1 MTRRSRACAAERR
14 PTPDCRRPAVS
25 GALGVVGL
33 FGVLVALGLASPAPM
48 SAQIAGCSMLP
59 GTIGAQS
66 FTTPSGRV
74 NHMSG
79 PRLQCRDGRYM
90 QADSLVH
97 YEVSGYSLMMGRVVF
112 RTDGRELRA
121 DTATYLDNIGR
132 LEANG
137 SVRLEELSR
146 GTVLTGEDLVYL
158 RAGPQRPQEQL
169 TVTGGRPRA
178 VVFPRRDTLRV
189 PEAPEPGSVTPYQ
202 IDGDRI
208 YLVGDQQLQAQGTV
222 EVTRDSLRAFSDS
235 LDYDQVG
242 GALELRGRPARVIQ
256 GELDLQ
262 GRHLRILLPGDV
274 IEEVVAREDAVLDT
288 DSLDVDA
295 PFIRIFMID
304 GALDR
309 LVASAPKQPGN
320 TPPAAP
326 SPAVGGPPTPQ
337 GPPPAPAEARPGAPS
352 IPADEAD
359 EEAAPRARAVGTNIT
374 MLADSIDVL
383 APNQRLENMIAI
395 GGAHAVSTARDT
407 LNTSDTPD
415 ELLNDWIEGDTVR
428 ATFVARPSLT
438 DPATS
443 EYVLESLEARINAR
457 SLYRLDPDSTQRADT
472 TAFRGRL
479 PVNYTEA
486 EGIILY
492 FEDGRITEM
501 EWVGLRRGIQLQ
513 PTRRPDDA
521 ARRAGG
527 LDNDHD

>member
-1 MTRRSRACAAERR
+1 MLRRS
-14 PTPDCRRPAVS
+14 
-25 GALGVVGL
+25 
-33 FGVLVALGLASPAPM
+33 LGLLAALLLPM
-48 SAQIAGCSMLP
+48 QAAAQIAGCSMLS
-59 GTIGAQS
+59 GTRGAQS
-66 FTTPSGRV
+66 FSTPSGRV
-74 NHMSG
+74 NHMG
-79 PRLQCRDGRYM
+79 TPRLRCSDGRYM
-90 QADSLVH
+90 EADSLVN
-97 YEVSGYSLMMGRVVF
+97 YEVSGYTLMMGRVVF

-121 DTATYLDNIGR
+121 DTARYLENIGR
-132 LEANG
+132 LEATG
-137 SVRLEELSR
+137 RVRLEELQR
-146 GTVLTGEDLVYL
+146 GTVITGEDLVYL

-208 YLVGDQQLQAQGTV
+208 FLAGDQLLQAQGTV
-222 EVTRDSLRAFSDS
+222 EVTRDSLQAFSDS

-295 PFIRIFMID
+295 PFIRIFMLD

-309 LVASAPKQPGN
+309 LVASAPRLPGS
-320 TPPAAP
+320 TPPAATAAPAAP
-326 SPAVGGPPTPQ
+326 SPAVGGPPTPP
-337 GPPPAPAEARPGAPS
+337 GPPPVPGAARPGTPASPGASGDPS
-352 IPADEAD
+352 AE

-374 MLADSIDVL
+374 MVADSIDVL
-383 APNQRLENMIAI
+383 APNQRLEHMIAI
-395 GGAHAVSTARDT
+395 GSARAVSTARDT
-407 LNTSDTPD
+407 LNTADTPD
-415 ELLNDWIEGDTVR
+415 ELLHDWIEGDTVR
-428 ATFVARPSLT
+428 ATFVPIPSLT
-438 DPATS
+438 DPTAS
-443 EYVLESLEARINAR
+443 EYALESLEARINAR

-479 PVNYTEA
+479 PINYTEA

-492 FEDGRITEM
+492 FEDGKITDM

-527 LDNDHD
+527 LEDER